1 MSYSLNNYSDGLR
14 LCLSVASHCA
24 VKGLISSVA
33 TITIFEKRGIGAM
46 EYFKVKSVKRFLDVG
61 RKLLSAGIAQW

>member
-1 MSYSLNNYSDGLR
+1 M
-14 LCLSVASHCA
+14 
-24 VKGLISSVA
+24 KGLISSVA

-61 RKLLSAGIAQW
+61 RKLLSAGVAQW